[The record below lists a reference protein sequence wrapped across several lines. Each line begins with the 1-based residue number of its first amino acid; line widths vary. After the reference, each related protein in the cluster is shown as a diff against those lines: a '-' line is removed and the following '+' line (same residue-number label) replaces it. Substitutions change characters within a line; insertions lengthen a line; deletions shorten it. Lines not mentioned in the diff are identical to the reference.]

1 MASTAAQRPFGGP
14 FSSFPE
20 LSTEQLE
27 AVVRDGSAD
36 AAARLL
42 AELLDGICVVA
53 LVSEDRSRFE
63 FLSVQNP
70 GGGGMRDMQR
80 LLDAADRDIA
90 RWPLVAGVLAERRTL
105 LIPELKDSKKF
116 NPTFREY
123 LQQTGVRSALV
134 VPLVAREHAVGVVG
148 LVRGPDKP
156 PFEER
161 DAGLAEAIA
170 EETALNLD
178 NVRLFETLRHR
189 AELQSAVLSTHSSL
203 GEGLGIVDLKEQ
215 RFVYVDAMFEQIYGR
230 SAEELIALPSYY
242 DTLPPGER
250 EHLTVDSGRGDP
262 LAATAV
268 ETVIVRKDGVQIDI
282 EYAVK
287 PAPEFGPDRA
297 LVLVR
302 DITTRKRTEQAS
314 RFGAYLLDQ
323 VDVAVIACDA
333 EGRVTSWNTVAEQLF
348 GWERTD
354 AIGRPVGELCRA
366 TEPDS
371 RLAKAIATGSHH
383 LGEHQLV
390 SRSGAT
396 LAIGWRQRPIT
407 GAGGEPAGFVI
418 VAGDIS
424 DRRRAENALRDS
436 HERFRSVVVSL
447 QEGVIVLG
455 RNGFVSY
462 ANPAATQILGI
473 SELELYRDE
482 DWWRAVQPTFED
494 GTPVTT
500 ATSPR
505 ATMEQITQPVRD
517 VVLNITRP
525 DGTCATLLLRHQ
537 PLRNPDTG
545 ELLGMVTSFD
555 DITERR
561 RAEARLRHQA
571 LHDPLTDLP
580 NRTQLLETL
589 ATAMDAAHTGD
600 AAVCVVLIDLH
611 NFKLVNDS
619 LGHDV
624 GDSVLLQ
631 LVPRLRKVL
640 AEGELLAHLGGDEF
654 VVVHSGTKDQDEA
667 AGVAS
672 RLLSIFDKPFA
683 IPEGEHVIS
692 ATAGVAVDVPHRR
705 DASSLLRD
713 ADAALHR
720 AKLLGPDRYSLF
732 DDTMRADVVTRM
744 GAERALRRALEDERF
759 ELVYQPVV
767 ALETGAAVS
776 VEALLRWDDPY
787 APGGPSE
794 FIPIA
799 EESGLIVPLGAWVLR
814 QACGQAA
821 EWVAAHPDAGW
832 TVVNVNVSGRQ
843 LAEPAFAQTV
853 AEALEECRLD
863 PQRLAIEITET
874 ALMEGGMAVQ
884 TLDDLKELGVRL
896 VLDDFGTGYS
906 SLSYLAE
913 FPFDTLKID
922 RSFIASLAGEA
933 ATFPIV
939 EAVAG
944 MAQALGLTT
953 VAEGVEVEQQL
964 SVLRELDCDAIQGF
978 LFAHPMP
985 PEAAE
990 AWCMEHAVTPTAD
1003 DANGEELV
1011 TLREAAEALGVSRS
1025 TIRRWADTGKIRA
1038 VRTPGGHRRLP
1049 LADVRRLTGAAEKE
1063 SSPAVKRVQLPGEP
1077 IKPLADL
1084 LSGSWQ
1090 ELTEVAC
1097 RAIYPRRSPGWF
1109 ASDRSQDAIGEGFGA
1124 LAQAARS
1131 GDFEGALEDWDMLIR
1146 RARVGGATLIEK
1158 QLFLEAFSE
1167 AASRALAARGESRET
1182 IVATRRLFAGL
1193 RQRHLGERSRA

>member
-1 MASTAAQRPFGGP
+1 
-14 FSSFPE
+14 
-20 LSTEQLE
+20 
-27 AVVRDGSAD
+27 
-36 AAARLL
+36 
-42 AELLDGICVVA
+42 
-53 LVSEDRSRFE
+53 
-63 FLSVQNP
+63 
-70 GGGGMRDMQR
+70 
-80 LLDAADRDIA
+80 
-90 RWPLVAGVLAERRTL
+90 
-105 LIPELKDSKKF
+105 
-116 NPTFREY
+116 
-123 LQQTGVRSALV
+123 
-134 VPLVAREHAVGVVG
+134 
-148 LVRGPDKP
+148 
-156 PFEER
+156 
-161 DAGLAEAIA
+161 
-170 EETALNLD
+170 
-178 NVRLFETLRHR
+178 
-189 AELQSAVLSTHSSL
+189 
-203 GEGLGIVDLKEQ
+203 
-215 RFVYVDAMFEQIYGR
+215 
-230 SAEELIALPSYY
+230 
-242 DTLPPGER
+242 
-250 EHLTVDSGRGDP
+250 
-262 LAATAV
+262 
-268 ETVIVRKDGVQIDI
+268 
-282 EYAVK
+282 
-287 PAPEFGPDRA
+287 
-297 LVLVR
+297 
-302 DITTRKRTEQAS
+302 
-314 RFGAYLLDQ
+314 
-323 VDVAVIACDA
+323 
-333 EGRVTSWNTVAEQLF
+333 
-348 GWERTD
+348 
-354 AIGRPVGELCRA
+354 
-366 TEPDS
+366 
-371 RLAKAIATGSHH
+371 
-383 LGEHQLV
+383 V
-390 SRSGAT
+390 SRAGAP
-396 LAIGWRQRPIT
+396 LYVGWRQRPISDAD
-407 GAGGEPAGFVI
+407 GQPAGFVI
-418 VAGDIS
+418 VTGDIS

-462 ANPAATQILGI
+462 ANPAATDILGI
-473 SELELYRDE
+473 SELEMYRDE
-482 DWWRAVQPTFED
+482 DWWRVVQPVFEN

-505 ATMEQITQPVRD
+505 ATMEQITQPVRG
-517 VVLNITRP
+517 VVVNVTRP
-525 DGTCATLLLRHQ
+525 DGTTATLLLRHQ

-580 NRTQLLETL
+580 NRTQLLDLLSVSMEE
-589 ATAMDAAHTGD
+589 ARANDAA
-600 AAVCVVLIDLH
+600 AAVVLLDLH

-640 AEGELLAHLGGDEF
+640 AEGETLAHLGGDEF
-654 VVVHSGTKDQDEA
+654 VVVREAVKDQAEA
-667 AGVAS
+667 GRVAA
-672 RLLSIFDKPFA
+672 RLLSTFEKPFA

-692 ATAGVAVDVPHRR
+692 ATAGVAVDVPPRR

-759 ELVYQPVV
+759 ELVYQPIV
-767 ALETGAAVS
+767 ALDTGAAVG
-776 VEALLRWDDPY
+776 VEALLRWDDPH

-799 EESGLIVPLGAWVLR
+799 EESGLIVPLGAWVMN
-814 QACGQAA
+814 QACQQAA
-821 EWVAAHPDAGW
+821 DWVAAHPNAGW
-832 TVVNVNVSGRQ
+832 TVINVNVSGRQ

-853 AEALEECRLD
+853 AEALEHCGLE
-863 PQRLAIEITET
+863 PHRLAIEITET
-874 ALMEGGMAVQ
+874 ALMEGGTAVQ
-884 TLDDLKELGVRL
+884 RLEDLKELGVRL

-922 RSFIASLAGEA
+922 RSFINSLGGEG

-964 SVLRELDCDAIQGF
+964 SVLRELDCDAVQGF
-978 LFAHPMP
+978 FFAKPMAP
-985 PEAAE
+985 AVAE
-990 AWCMEHAVTPTAD
+990 AWCIEHAVAPAGD
-1003 DANGEELV
+1003 DASGEELV

-1049 LADVRRLTGAAEKE
+1049 IADVRRLAGTHAADS
-1063 SSPAVKRVQLPGEP
+1063 SSPAIKRVPLPDEP
-1077 IKPLADL
+1077 IKPLATL
-1084 LSGSWQ
+1084 LSDDWM
-1090 ELTEVAC
+1090 ELSDAAS
-1097 RAIYPRRSPGWF
+1097 RAIYPPRSPGWF
-1109 ASDRSQDAIGEGFGA
+1109 ASDRSQEALGEGFGA
-1124 LAQAARS
+1124 IAQAART
-1131 GDFEGALEDWDMLIR
+1131 GDFQGALEDWDNLIR
-1146 RARVGGATLIEK
+1146 RARIGGATLIEK

-1182 IVATRRLFAGL
+1182 IIATRRLFASL